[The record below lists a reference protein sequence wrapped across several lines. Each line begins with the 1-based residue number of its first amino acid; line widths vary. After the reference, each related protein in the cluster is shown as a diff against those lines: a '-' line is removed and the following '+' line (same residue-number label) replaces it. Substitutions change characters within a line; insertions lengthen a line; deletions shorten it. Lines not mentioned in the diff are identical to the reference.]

1 MISLDVK
8 ANKDTFDKQI
18 NMSNVIEDKHSP
30 YIVEMSMAWYVQ
42 TVGYLNENSWD
53 DTGETGLAIRSK
65 TS

>member
-30 YIVEMSMAWYVQ
+30 YIVEMSMAWY
-42 TVGYLNENSWD
+42 
-53 DTGETGLAIRSK
+53 A
-65 TS
+65 